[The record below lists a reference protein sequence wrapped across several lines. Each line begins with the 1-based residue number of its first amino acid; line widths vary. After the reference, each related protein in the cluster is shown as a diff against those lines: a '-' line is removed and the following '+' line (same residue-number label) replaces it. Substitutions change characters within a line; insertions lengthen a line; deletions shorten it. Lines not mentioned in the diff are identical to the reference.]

1 MKVILTQ
8 DVKNLGRTGDMK
20 EVADGYA
27 RNFLIP
33 KGLAVEAT
41 SGKIKETEEKKQSME
56 KQKKKELE
64 QAEELKAKL
73 HGRNLEIK
81 VKVGE
86 SSKLFG
92 AVTPKEIAGVIA
104 EEMGIKIDKK
114 KIELAEPIKHL
125 GEYEVKIKIYPG
137 VQAEIKL
144 IISKQ

>member
-8 DVKNLGRTGDMK
+8 DVKNLGRKGDIK

-27 RNFLIP
+27 RNFLLP

-41 SGKIKETEEKKQSME
+41 YGKIKETEEKKKSME

-64 QAEELKAKL
+64 QAEDIKAKL
-73 HGRNLEIK
+73 HGKSLNIK

-86 SSKLFG
+86 SNKLFG
-92 AVTPKEIAGVIA
+92 AVTPKEIAEVIA
-104 EEMGIKIDKK
+104 KDLGINIDKK
-114 KIELAEPIKHL
+114 KIEIAEPIKHL

-144 IISKQ
+144 IVSKQ